1 MVLNSVFGKWNF
13 QQLST
18 LTPIMEE
25 GWFSFDSWEENPLI
39 NGNPKVVRFPT
50 YFSESAPFQSIL
62 LWHHL
67 WWKDGFLFI
76 HGRRNSL
83 LTGTQKLYG
92 FEVTFREVK
101 LFTVISFDT
110 TYGGKMAFISFMG
123 GEPPY
128 KREPES
134 WTVLNS
140 VLGKK
145 KISTVVYFDTSY
157 GGRMVS
163 FHSWEDNP
171 FINGNRK
178 VVWWKLT
185 I

>member
-1 MVLNSVFGKWNF
+1 MYGFELTFQKVELFKVVSFDTSYGGKMAFISFMGGEPPYKREPETCMVLNSVFGKWNF

-76 HGRRNSL
+76 HGRRNPL
-83 LTGTQKLYG
+83 LTRTQKLYG

-110 TYGGKMAFISFMG
+110 TYGGRMAFISFTG

-128 KREPES
+128 KRE
-134 WTVLNS
+134 L
-140 VLGKK
+140 
-145 KISTVVYFDTSY
+145 
-157 GGRMVS
+157 
-163 FHSWEDNP
+163 
-171 FINGNRK
+171 
-178 VVWWKLT
+178 
-185 I
+185 